1 MPTALHTGTTYKLTD
16 LETSAVVFET
26 TVGGDIDKVVMPT
39 EKLKDNHKY
48 RLDVLFK
55 TDDGT
60 ITVNTPDGQLAS
72 VEFTST
78 PLIKKEGI
86 DLLEWRKHKYGS
98 STLLECVTSQNG
110 LQNEELNKDD
120 YKKIVEQTLKSIDST
135 FLKLPAAPQDSS
147 ISSDKQNIIVMPII
161 LADGKATLSKTILRP
176 GPVES
181 PGNEGLVPPPLPF
194 DQLPPKVARNKSYWR
209 IVKPDTSIANGGIT
223 NPLTHD
229 GKVMVAEY
237 KVLNSYPGNHDTTDW
252 EVSLDEGFNNVEFR
266 TSDEQY
272 RKQLNVNVNK
282 PGVWVY
288 IRYRFRSNY
297 AGQPLVS
304 DWSDTLKF
312 RTTWYGV
319 KPFTITMTNSLKPKI
334 TTSGFLT
341 ENSELSGPV
350 NHTSTTYR
358 IHKVEDNSELFKL
371 ANSATDLTE
380 TTVTNE

>member
-48 RLDVLFK
+48 KLDVLFK

-60 ITVNTPDGQLAS
+60 ISVNTPEGQLAS

-181 PGNEGLVPPPLPF
+181 PGNEGQVPPPLPF
-194 DQLPPKVARNKSYWR
+194 DQLPPKVARNKIYWR
-209 IVKPDTSIANGGIT
+209 IVKPDISIANGGIT
-223 NPLTHD
+223 DPLKHD
-229 GKVMVAEY
+229 GKIMVAEY

-282 PGVWVY
+282 PVIETSVFFYSCAAFCVLCAVICW
-288 IRYRFRSNY
+288 IRY
-297 AGQPLVS
+297 AQPNA
-304 DWSDTLKF
+304 K
-312 RTTWYGV
+312 RPG
-319 KPFTITMTNSLKPKI
+319 
-334 TTSGFLT
+334 
-341 ENSELSGPV
+341 
-350 NHTSTTYR
+350 
-358 IHKVEDNSELFKL
+358 
-371 ANSATDLTE
+371 
-380 TTVTNE
+380 

>member
-98 STLLECVTSQNG
+98 STLLECVTSQDG

-161 LADGKATLSKTILRP
+161 LADGKATLRKTILRP
-176 GPVES
+176 GQVES
-181 PGNEGLVPPPLPF
+181 PGNEGQVPPPLPF

-223 NPLTHD
+223 NP
-229 GKVMVAEY
+229 
-237 KVLNSYPGNHDTTDW
+237 
-252 EVSLDEGFNNVEFR
+252 
-266 TSDEQY
+266 
-272 RKQLNVNVNK
+272 
-282 PGVWVY
+282 
-288 IRYRFRSNY
+288 
-297 AGQPLVS
+297 
-304 DWSDTLKF
+304 
-312 RTTWYGV
+312 
-319 KPFTITMTNSLKPKI
+319 
-334 TTSGFLT
+334 
-341 ENSELSGPV
+341 
-350 NHTSTTYR
+350 
-358 IHKVEDNSELFKL
+358 
-371 ANSATDLTE
+371 
-380 TTVTNE
+380 